1 MHFFIEIIEHILYLH
16 IPYHRNMK
24 TLLSWIANT
33 NDFEAGKVLET
44 GPTANYHKY
53 FFKSDRHLLLSS
65 AQGDDTR
72 SELLV
77 NYLKRTYP
85 ERTIELRYMGILDPI
100 DHREI
105 QGKINPFLIELREDQ
120 LDVFVSPGSPAMQVV
135 WYLSHLSL
143 NLKTTL
149 YQMREAKH
157 TKAKEKPELIKI
169 AFEKSSLPVTAMYHQ
184 EEIQKNTGEDY
195 FITPTIRKIYENAAK
210 VAQVDGVT
218 VLILGKSGTGK
229 ENLAKYIHKNSI
241 RNEQAYVT
249 VNCSAF
255 SDSLL
260 ESRLFGYKKGAFTGA
275 DKDTQGLFELADKG
289 TIFLDEIGDISPY
302 MQQVL
307 LRTLQEKEIMPLG
320 GKAKRVNVRV
330 IAATNQN
337 LLKLCEEGTFRW
349 DLYYRLSVVEL
360 DLPTLSER
368 GKADIKGMID
378 HFLTQ
383 KKKELHRPKKL
394 QLDKAALEILLN
406 YSYPGNVRQL
416 ENIISRL
423 YVFNEETV
431 SADVLPKR
439 LKQRPSDQPMKM
451 EYIEKE
457 HMIRVL
463 KHFKGNK
470 RQTALAIGW
479 SINTLAT
486 KMEKYGITTEG

>member
-1 MHFFIEIIEHILYLH
+1 
-16 IPYHRNMK
+16 
-24 TLLSWIANT
+24 
-33 NDFEAGKVLET
+33 
-44 GPTANYHKY
+44 
-53 FFKSDRHLLLSS
+53 
-65 AQGDDTR
+65 
-72 SELLV
+72 
-77 NYLKRTYP
+77 
-85 ERTIELRYMGILDPI
+85 
-100 DHREI
+100 
-105 QGKINPFLIELREDQ
+105 
-120 LDVFVSPGSPAMQVV
+120 MQVV

-143 NLKTTL
+143 NLNTTL
-149 YQMREAKH
+149 YQMREARH
-157 TKAKEKPELIKI
+157 TKTKDKPELIKI

-184 EEIQKNTGEDY
+184 EEIQKNTGDDY
-195 FITPTIRKIYENAAK
+195 FITPTIKKIYENAAK

-218 VLILGKSGTGK
+218 VLILGASGTGK
-229 ENLAKYIHKNSI
+229 ENLAKYIHRNSI

-255 SDSLL
+255 SDTLL

-275 DKDTQGLFELADKG
+275 DKDTPGLFELANKG
-289 TIFLDEIGDISPY
+289 TIFLDEIGDISSY

-307 LRTLQEKEIMPLG
+307 LRALQEKEIMPLG
-320 GKAKRVNVRV
+320 GKAKKVNVRV

-337 LLKLCEEGTFRW
+337 LQKLCEEGKFRW

-360 DLPTLSER
+360 DLPTLAER

-394 QLDKAALEILLN
+394 QLEKEALEILLN

-431 SADVLPKR
+431 TAEVLPKR
-439 LKQRPSDQPMKM
+439 LKQAPSDQPMNI
-451 EYIEKE
+451 EHIEKE
-457 HMIRVL
+457 HIIRVL

-470 RQTALAIGW
+470 RQTAIAIGW
-479 SINTLAT
+479 AINTLVA
-486 KMEKYGITTEG
+486 KMEKYGVNPEKS